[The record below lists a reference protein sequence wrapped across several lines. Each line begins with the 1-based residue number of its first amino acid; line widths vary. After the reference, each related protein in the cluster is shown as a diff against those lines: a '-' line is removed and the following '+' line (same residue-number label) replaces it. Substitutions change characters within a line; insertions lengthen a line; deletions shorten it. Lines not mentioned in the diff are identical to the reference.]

1 MPSDFP
7 RRPRLLK
14 GALVSFPSHFL
25 GPVPNVIVF
34 QYNPEQLSRT
44 LTDRRPQQQATEE
57 RGSAREEAYRVT
69 GPPVET
75 INITVDLD
83 AADQLSEPEFHPHT
97 VQFGLHP
104 ALAALEMLLYPP
116 EAQMVKIEIL
126 SGRGGAQV
134 TSSNLPLTLFVWGK
148 SRVVPV
154 RVTSFSVTE
163 QAFDQQLNPL
173 RAKVTLGMKVLTS
186 DDLLETSLGR
196 NVYIAYQSQKEVL
209 ARLNLAS
216 SAEQLTSMLPF

>member
-1 MPSDFP
+1 MSSDFP
-7 RRPRLLK
+7 RRPWLLK

-44 LTDRRPQQQATEE
+44 LTDRIPQQSSDQK
-57 RGSAREEAYRVT
+57 GSAKEEAYRVT

-83 AADQLSEPEFHPHT
+83 AADQLSEPAFHPHT
-97 VQFGLHP
+97 VQFGIHP

-116 EAQMVKIEIL
+116 QAQRVKIDIL

-163 QAFDQQLNPL
+163 QAFDQQLNPI
-173 RAKVTLGMKVLTS
+173 RAKVTLGMKVLTN
-186 DDLLETSLGR
+186 DDLLQTSLGR
-196 NVYIAYQSQKEVL
+196 DVYDAYQSQKEAL

-216 SAEQLTSMLPF
+216 SVEQIRSMLPF

>member
-1 MPSDFP
+1 MPSDSP
-7 RRPRLLK
+7 LRPRLLK

-34 QYNPEQLSRT
+34 QYNPDQLSRT
-44 LTDRRPQQQATEE
+44 LADRRPQQQAAEG
-57 RGSAREEAYRVT
+57 RGSAREEAYVVT

-83 AADQLSEPEFHPHT
+83 AADQLSEPAFHPHT
-97 VQFGLHP
+97 VQFGIHP

-116 EAQMVKIEIL
+116 EAQRVKIELL
-126 SGRGGAQV
+126 SGQGGAQLA
-134 TSSNLPLTLFVWGK
+134 SANLPLTLFVWGK

-163 QAFDQQLNPL
+163 QAFDQQLNPI
-173 RAKVTLGMKVLTS
+173 RAKVTLGMRVLTS
-186 DDLLETSLGR
+186 DDLLASSLGR
-196 NVYIAYQSQKEVL
+196 DVYNAYQSQKEVL

-216 SAEQLTSMLPF
+216 SVEKLTSMLPF

>member
-1 MPSDFP
+1 MSSDFP
-7 RRPRLLK
+7 LRPRLQK

-34 QYNPEQLSRT
+34 QYNPEQLSRN
-44 LTDRRPQQQATEE
+44 LTDRIPRQSSDQK
-57 RGSAREEAYRVT
+57 GSAREEAYVVT

-83 AADQLSEPEFHPHT
+83 AADQLSEPAFHPHT
-97 VQFGLHP
+97 VQFGIHP
-104 ALAALEMLLYPP
+104 ALAALEMLLYPSQ
-116 EAQMVKIEIL
+116 AQRVKIELL
-126 SGRGGAQV
+126 SGQGGAQI
-134 TSSNLPLTLFVWGK
+134 TSSKLPLTLFVWGK

-173 RAKVTLGMKVLTS
+173 RAKVTLGMKVLTN
-186 DDLLETSLGR
+186 DDLKQTSLGR
-196 NVYIAYQSQKEVL
+196 DVYIAYQSQKEAL

-216 SAEQLTSMLPF
+216 SVEQITSMLPF